1 MLKKFD
7 KHYQKFMCRQKRA
20 LADWFLAPNT
30 KWCGRGNTAEKYTHL
45 GGNRADAC
53 CRKHDHCK
61 FIIKGMTT
69 KWNLF
74 NYRPYTISHCSCD
87 IRLDII
93 LLLFSI

>member
-1 MLKKFD
+1 M
-7 KHYQKFMCRQKRA
+7 YYVCRQKRA

-30 KWCGRGNTAEKYTHL
+30 KWCGRGNQAEKYNHL
-45 GGNRADAC
+45 GGFSRADAC

-93 LLLFSI
+93 FIFFLNYGHSCG